1 MRKTVLRLMFL
12 LLILSSALAAVARQ
26 ASPSISVSGDVKQP
40 LTLTAADLA
49 AMPRAKAVTDNN
61 GVQTM
66 YKGVWLSDVL
76 KKAGVPLGP
85 GLRGPAL
92 AGYVLASASDGYQ
105 VVFSI
110 GELDPDM
117 TDSQFLLADT
127 VNGKP
132 LFGENGPF
140 RLVIPKDKRGA
151 RSVRLLSKIEVVQLR
166 K

>member
-1 MRKTVLRLMFL
+1 MRKTVLRLIFL
-12 LLILSSALAAVARQ
+12 LLILLSALAAVARQ
-26 ASPSISVSGDVKQP
+26 ASPSISVSGDVKQQ

-61 GVQTM
+61 GVQTT
-66 YKGVWLSDVL
+66 YEGVWLSDVL

-92 AGYVLASASDGYQ
+92 AGYVLGSASDGYQ

-117 TDSQFLLADT
+117 TDSQYLLADT
-127 VNGKP
+127 ANGKP
-132 LFGENGPF
+132 LFGENGAF

-151 RSVRLLSKIEVVQLR
+151 RSVRLLSRIEVVQLR

>member
-40 LTLTAADLA
+40 LTLTAVDLA

-85 GLRGPAL
+85 GLGGAAL
-92 AGYVLASASDGYQ
+92 AGYVLASASERISSG
-105 VVFSI
+105 VFDWRTGSRH
-110 GELDPDM
+110 D
-117 TDSQFLLADT
+117 
-127 VNGKP
+127 
-132 LFGENGPF
+132 
-140 RLVIPKDKRGA
+140 R
-151 RSVRLLSKIEVVQLR
+151 
-166 K
+166 

>member
-1 MRKTVLRLMFL
+1 MRKTALRLIFF

-61 GVQTM
+61 GVQTT
-66 YKGVWLSDVL
+66 YEGVWLSDIL

-117 TDSQFLLADT
+117 TDSQYLLADT
-127 VNGKP
+127 ANGKP
-132 LFGENGPF
+132 LFGENGAF

>member
-1 MRKTVLRLMFL
+1 MRKTALRFIFL
-12 LLILSSALAAVARQ
+12 LLILSSAVAAAGRQ

-49 AMPRAKAVTDNN
+49 TMPRAKAVTDNN
-61 GVQTM
+61 GVETT
-66 YKGVWLSDVL
+66 YEGVWLSDVL

-85 GLRGPAL
+85 GLRGAAL
-92 AGYVLASASDGYQ
+92 AGYVLTSASDGYQ

-110 GELDPDM
+110 GELDPDL
-117 TDSQFLLADT
+117 TDNQFLLADT
-127 VNGKP
+127 ANGKP
-132 LFGENGPF
+132 LFGENGAF